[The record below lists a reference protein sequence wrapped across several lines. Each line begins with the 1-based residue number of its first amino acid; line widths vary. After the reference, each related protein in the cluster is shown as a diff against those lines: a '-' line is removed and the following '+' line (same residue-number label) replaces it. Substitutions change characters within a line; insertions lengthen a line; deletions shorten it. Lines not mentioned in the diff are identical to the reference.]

1 MTVAHPA
8 SKNSVLLMK
17 PLSMTSWT
25 SQRLVIKSTDCYC
38 LLSSQYRKKPLCHQ
52 NARPWIMLSTE
63 KSFCVKIASK
73 TFLECSCLS
82 VTLTLT
88 LHDLKK
94 IDRKLRLLFFFL
106 PRPLWWKSGGLFRV
120 RTFGLK
126 RPFVVKNLP
135 AWTFNACCKLLK
147 TLFSFEWI
155 LKDWS
160 S

>member
-52 NARPWIMLSTE
+52 NARDRESCFPRKRVSASRLRQKLSWSAAALASHWHWRCMTWK
-63 KSFCVKIASK
+63 KSIESLGC
-73 TFLECSCLS
+73 C
-82 VTLTLT
+82 
-88 LHDLKK
+88 
-94 IDRKLRLLFFFL
+94 FFL
-106 PRPLWWKSGGLFRV
+106 PRPLRWKSGGLFRV

-147 TLFSFEWI
+147 TLFCFEWI